1 MLLVSKRVKRDLDD
15 IHIDR
20 EQFIQIWGFMLTD
33 LHLAHTEL
41 LVYAIIFAMHHHYCD
56 YFVGSRRYLQKWCN
70 AGKTAIENALAS
82 LEKKGLILKEYR
94 AYGSITKAVYRIN
107 TAALPRCEMFTAENC
122 NADTDRRIKAE
133 ESRGDRILGC

>member
-1 MLLVSKRVKRDLDD
+1 MLLVTKRVKRDLDN
-15 IHIDR
+15 IQIDR
-20 EQFIQIWGFMLTD
+20 EQFVQIWGFMLTD
-33 LHLAHTEL
+33 LRLAHTEL

-70 AGKTAIENALAS
+70 AGKTAIDNALAS

-94 AYGSITKAVYRIN
+94 LYGAVTRAVYRIN
-107 TAALPRCEMFTAENC
+107 TAALPRCDMFTAENRG
-122 NADTDRRIKAE
+122 ADVERRIKDE